1 MKKAFKWLAF
11 LLGGLLILLIVG
23 AAALPFIFP
32 LEKIKDFAAQ
42 KLSESLHREVKI
54 DSVAFDL
61 FSGIRL
67 KGLTI
72 SERRG
77 YSGQIFVAAESI
89 DLRYAFWPIFSRQL
103 IVKELR
109 LVKPAVYIEKSANGE
124 FNFSDLTQGD
134 DRPKPKVKGKAPAKA
149 PFDLFVTSF
158 SISGGRVVYL
168 DRAAKSKN
176 ELKDFNLNISGFE
189 LAMIR
194 PIDFKSSAIV
204 VYGGKEIPLGLSAR
218 IGLNLPKETI
228 VISNLAL
235 SVANETLSGDLSI
248 SSWKLAP
255 QLDFVLRSSG
265 LEVDPLLALF
275 SGPSAAPKKKASPG
289 ALTATINQAAR
300 SIPAKIGLKGSV
312 AASNIRFQGFRVD
325 KIDASLA
332 LKQKVASLNLKEVAI
347 YGGTMSGKATINL
360 NVPGLA
366 YAVSDLKLSNFD
378 STKFVNDLASGLL
391 ASLPDSQD
399 LVDKVNG
406 KLDLSLSLSGSG
418 VEPPA
423 LLNNLTASGS
433 LSLKNGVLKR
443 LKTIDAIA
451 EKIGATS
458 LKQDLSLNSL
468 SADFSFS
475 KMVASVKG
483 LDLRDND
490 LNIKFNGG
498 LDLARQVFIAGNRL
512 VLRASPDATKG
523 LSREYNLLRD
533 KDNWLE
539 LTLELKGSL
548 KKPLPFPILDKPID
562 AAVGK
567 VKLKIEAKKVEIEN
581 KAKEEAARIEAEAK
595 AKAEEGKK
603 RLAEEAKDQLKKLF
617 NK

>member
-289 ALTATINQAAR
+289 ALTATINQTAR
-300 SIPAKIGLKGSV
+300 TIPAKIGLKGSV

-332 LKQKVASLNLKEVAI
+332 LKQKVA
-347 YGGTMSGKATINL
+347 
-360 NVPGLA
+360 
-366 YAVSDLKLSNFD
+366 
-378 STKFVNDLASGLL
+378 
-391 ASLPDSQD
+391 
-399 LVDKVNG
+399 
-406 KLDLSLSLSGSG
+406 
-418 VEPPA
+418 
-423 LLNNLTASGS
+423 
-433 LSLKNGVLKR
+433 
-443 LKTIDAIA
+443 
-451 EKIGATS
+451 
-458 LKQDLSLNSL
+458 
-468 SADFSFS
+468 
-475 KMVASVKG
+475 
-483 LDLRDND
+483 
-490 LNIKFNGG
+490 
-498 LDLARQVFIAGNRL
+498 
-512 VLRASPDATKG
+512 
-523 LSREYNLLRD
+523 
-533 KDNWLE
+533 
-539 LTLELKGSL
+539 
-548 KKPLPFPILDKPID
+548 
-562 AAVGK
+562 
-567 VKLKIEAKKVEIEN
+567 
-581 KAKEEAARIEAEAK
+581 
-595 AKAEEGKK
+595 
-603 RLAEEAKDQLKKLF
+603 
-617 NK
+617 